1 MANEATPYS
10 NLKIFAHPDRLE
22 AIKNSIRTA
31 PVYIR
36 LKPTNVC
43 NHRCFYCSYADDVL
57 GLRDDVK
64 AQDSIPWDKMQEIIG
79 DFREMG
85 IKAVTLSG
93 GGEPLT
99 YPHIEDTM
107 ELILQ
112 SDIDLSII
120 TNGQMLI
127 DRKAEL
133 LARAKWVRIS
143 ADAAATET
151 YSAMRNISLS
161 SFAKVCS
168 NIEKFAALKN
178 PACELGINF
187 VINHQN
193 QNEVYAAAALFKSLG
208 ANHIKYTAR
217 ITRDLDDYHQPF
229 QAQVIGQIHRAI
241 QELADG
247 KFSIINKYEDDF
259 GLCAEFHRKYN
270 KCYLK
275 EFVSCIAADSKVYF
289 CHDKAY
295 VSSGVVGDLSKTS
308 FKELWFSPEV
318 TERYK
323 NFDAEKECDHHCVY
337 DDRNLLLNTFF
348 SLNRNHIN
356 FI

>member
-10 NLKIFAHPDRLE
+10 NLKIFAHPDRLA
-22 AIKNSIRTA
+22 AIQNNIRTA

-43 NHRCFYCSYADDVL
+43 NHRCFYCSYADNEL

-64 AQDSIPWDKMQEIIG
+64 AQDYIPWEKMQEIIS
-79 DFREMG
+79 DFSEMG

-99 YPHIEDTM
+99 YPYIQDTM
-107 ELILQ
+107 KLILQ
-112 SDIDLSII
+112 NGIDLSII
-120 TNGQMLI
+120 TNGQLLL
-127 DRKAEL
+127 DRNAEL
-133 LARAKWVRIS
+133 LSNAKWVRIS
-143 ADAAATET
+143 ADAANAKT
-151 YSAMRNISLS
+151 YSDMRNISLK
-161 SFAKVCS
+161 SFAKVCG
-168 NIEKFAALKN
+168 NIEKFSARKN
-178 PACELGINF
+178 AGCELGINF

-193 QNEVYAAAALFKSLG
+193 KDEVYSAAALFKSLG

-217 ITRDLDDYHQPF
+217 ITKELDSYHQSF
-229 QAQVIGQIHRAI
+229 KEQVINQIHKAI
-241 QELADG
+241 QELAND

-259 GLCAEFHRKYN
+259 GLCAEFHRKYT

-275 EFVSCIAADSKVYF
+275 EFVCAIAADSKVYF

-295 VSSGVVGDLSKTS
+295 VSSGVVGDLKEMS
-308 FKELWFSPEV
+308 FKEIWFSREV
-318 TERYK
+318 VERYR
-323 NFDAEKECDHHCVY
+323 NFDAQQECNHHCVY

-348 SLNRNHIN
+348 SLNKNHIN